1 MDIGCNWSKALKILI
16 EKDWVKIDYIKSLNY
31 MKMIIAKIVQFN
43 NIAASNLLE
52 LKVDNN
58 LTKNNDIIFLKR
70 EVEKMR
76 YLSITDIFIKRNKIN
91 GRIID
96 FNKLRENIIDYRLW
110 LEKTHR
116 KDKIENY
123 EKFLQ
128 AQ

>member
-1 MDIGCNWSKALKILI
+1 
-16 EKDWVKIDYIKSLNY
+16 
-31 MKMIIAKIVQFN
+31 
-43 NIAASNLLE
+43 
-52 LKVDNN
+52 
-58 LTKNNDIIFLKR
+58 
-70 EVEKMR
+70 MR

-123 EKFLQ
+123 EKFLHVQ
-128 AQ
+128 

>member
-1 MDIGCNWSKALKILI
+1 
-16 EKDWVKIDYIKSLNY
+16 
-31 MKMIIAKIVQFN
+31 
-43 NIAASNLLE
+43 
-52 LKVDNN
+52 